1 MNPLTRKLLR
11 DLWGMR
17 GPAATIALVVALGI
31 TGLMGFLGLHRDLL
45 SSRDRYYRSN
55 AYADLELT
63 LRRAPRAALE
73 PLVDLPGVEAIE
85 GRISERV
92 SLEFP
97 DQVRRIAGRM
107 ISLPEAGEASVNRLR
122 MVAGRRPRSGGRDEV
137 VLIDDFA
144 RARGLR
150 PGSTIHVVVEETTHE
165 LTVVGWA
172 MSPEYVY
179 VLPEDGGFV
188 PEPKRFA
195 VMWGR
200 QRLVERLTNMAGAVN
215 DVVLRAGRGT
225 DPAALQQPL
234 EAHLAPYGVLLSNL
248 RDDLTPY
255 ALLKNEIRFTLI
267 RAYTVPSLFL
277 IASALVLNL
286 VLTRLVATQRV
297 QIGTLKA
304 LGLPNHRILLHYV
317 GFALVISLLGAAVGV
332 WGGHRLT
339 ELLLNLYERFY
350 RLPRYPQTFHWD
362 LALAGA
368 GAAAFAALAG
378 ITQTCLGVLALTPA
392 EAMRPAPPETR
403 STNLVP
409 QLRSLPLLWRLSLRT
424 TLRHP
429 FRSVVSAVGMA
440 LAVALLMTSRFFL
453 EAITV
458 TNLFNFQV
466 SQRQDVEV
474 QLIDGVA
481 EESLAEVAHLD
492 GVTAV
497 EAILQHPFEVSAG
510 RHHRRVV
517 VEGYRPDAWLRRPR
531 TMEGEAVPL
540 PATGVL
546 LSESLAGAL
555 HVGPGDSVRLRSL
568 RGRRT
573 DAEVPVAGT
582 YLTFQGR
589 SAAARREVLARLIQ
603 EPRAVSVLS
612 FDADHV
618 DDALEEAL
626 TRRPAVLR
634 VTRREEKI
642 EAFTENVQGVIEVAN
657 RVLVFLSG
665 AIACGMLLNGALVG
679 LAERR
684 GELAVLRV
692 QGFTRREVADLLLY
706 EHLITG
712 GFGMLLGIPVGTAL
726 ITWVHAHAQ
735 TEILRLPYVISRFN
749 MARAELLALGFLLA
763 AHLVVRRV
771 LGQMN
776 WRENLAVK
784 E

>member
-1 MNPLTRKLLR
+1 VNPLHRKLLR
-11 DLWGMR
+11 DLWGLR
-17 GPAATIALVVALGI
+17 GPAATIALVVGLGI

-45 SSRDRYYRSN
+45 TSRNRYYRSH
-55 AYADLELT
+55 AYADLQLT
-63 LRRAPRAALE
+63 LRRAPRSAVDH
-73 PLVDLPGVEAIE
+73 LVDLPGIEALE

-92 SLEFP
+92 SVEFE
-97 DQVRRIAGRM
+97 DQVRRVAGRM
-107 ISLPEAGEASVNRLR
+107 LSLPDAGEAAVNRLR
-122 MVAGRRPRSGGRDEV
+122 LVAGRLPEPGGRDEV
-137 VLIDDFA
+137 VVLDDFG

-150 PGSTIHVVVEETTHE
+150 PGAQLRVVVEETTHT

-200 QRLVERLTNMAGAVN
+200 RRLVERLTNMAGAVN
-215 DVVLRAGRGT
+215 DVILRAGRGT
-225 DPAALQQPL
+225 DPAALQQLL
-234 EAHLAPYGVLLSNL
+234 EAHLAPYGVLVSNL
-248 RDDLTPY
+248 REDLAPY
-255 ALLKNEIRFTLI
+255 SLLKNEIRFTLI
-267 RAYTVPSLFL
+267 RAYTVPTIFL

-304 LGLPNHRILLHYV
+304 LGVPSRSILVHYMS
-317 GFALVISLLGAAVGV
+317 FALVISLAGAAGGI
-332 WGGHRLT
+332 WGGHRLNQ
-339 ELLLNLYERFY
+339 LLLDLYERFY
-350 RLPRYPQTFHWD
+350 RLPRYAPIFHWD

-378 ITQTCLGVLALTPA
+378 ILRTCLGVLALTPA
-392 EAMRPAPPETR
+392 VAMRPAPPETR
-403 STNLVP
+403 SSALVP
-409 QLRSLPLLWRLSLRT
+409 RLRRLPLLWRLSLRT

-429 FRSVVSAVGMA
+429 FRSIVSVVGMA

-466 SQRQDVEV
+466 SQRQDMEV
-474 QLIDGVA
+474 QLLDGVG
-481 EESLAEVAHLD
+481 EESLAEVAHLP
-492 GVTAV
+492 GVTTV
-497 EAILQHPFEVSAG
+497 EAILQHPFEASSG
-510 RHHRRVV
+510 RRRRRVV
-517 VEGYRPDAWLRRPR
+517 LEGYEPDSWLRRPR

-540 PATGVL
+540 PDRGVL

-555 HVGPGDSVRLRSL
+555 RVEPGDVVTLRSL
-568 RGRRT
+568 RGRRRT
-573 DAEVPVAGT
+573 QEVPVAGT
-582 YLTFQGR
+582 YVTFQGR
-589 SAAARREVLARLIQ
+589 SGAARRDVLARLIE
-603 EPRAVSVLS
+603 EPRAISVIG
-612 FDADHV
+612 FDADVV
-618 DDALEEAL
+618 DDTLEEAL

-642 EAFTENVQGVIEVAN
+642 EGFVENVQGVIEVAN
-657 RVLVFLSG
+657 NILVFLSG

-692 QGFTRREVADLLLY
+692 QGFSLREVGDLLLY

-712 GFGMLLGIPVGTAL
+712 GFGMLLGIPMGTGL
-726 ITWVHAHAQ
+726 ISWVHSHTQ
-735 TEILRLPYVISRFN
+735 TEILRLPFVVSRFN
-749 MARAELLALGFLLA
+749 MARAELLALFFLLA
-763 AHLVVRRV
+763 AHVVVRVV
-771 LGQMN
+771 LSRME